1 MPEYEKLINK
11 MVKAMEYR
19 NKILKK
25 IETDLSAL
33 ARQAKTEETLD
44 SITYNSIGFSIENAS
59 AEDRRDSMEL
69 TMT

>member
-1 MPEYEKLINK
+1 MPEYERLMSK
-11 MVKAMEYR
+11 MVKAMEDR

-44 SITYNSIGFSIENAS
+44 SITYNPLGFSIIKAVRGEYLC
-59 AEDRRDSMEL
+59 RRQG
-69 TMT
+69 

>member
-1 MPEYEKLINK
+1 MAEYERLMSK
-11 MVKAMEYR
+11 MVKAMEDR

-44 SITYNSIGFSIENAS
+44 SITYNPIEFSIENTS
-59 AEDRRDSMEL
+59 AEDRGDSMEL

>member
-1 MPEYEKLINK
+1 MSAVALKNLLCYERRSGVPEYERLMSK
-11 MVKAMEYR
+11 MVKAMEDR

-44 SITYNSIGFSIENAS
+44 SITYNDI
-59 AEDRRDSMEL
+59 
-69 TMT
+69 T

>member
-1 MPEYEKLINK
+1 MAEYERLMSK
-11 MVKAMEYR
+11 MVKAMEDR

-44 SITYNSIGFSIENAS
+44 SITYNSIGFSIPKERVN
-59 AEDRRDSMEL
+59 L
-69 TMT
+69 